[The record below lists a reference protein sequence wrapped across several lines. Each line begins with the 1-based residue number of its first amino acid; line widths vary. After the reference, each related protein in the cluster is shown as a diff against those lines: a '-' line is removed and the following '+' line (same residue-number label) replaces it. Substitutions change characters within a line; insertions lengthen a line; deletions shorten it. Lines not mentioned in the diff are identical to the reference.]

1 MYCCKY
7 FNKCLHIVFLYDTIG
22 GANKGGTCMNQ
33 IKKRTNPFERAG
45 VVAEKPEN
53 ITPATK
59 LSHVVAL
66 DPAEREKYT
75 ATMDPNLRRRIK
87 IACAMSGTM
96 FSQFIEEACK
106 EKLAREG
113 VK

>member
-1 MYCCKY
+1 
-7 FNKCLHIVFLYDTIG
+7 
-22 GANKGGTCMNQ
+22 MNQ

-45 VVAEKPEN
+45 VVQEKTDFVAP
-53 ITPATK
+53 TVKQAP
-59 LSHVVAL
+59 VVQQETV
-66 DPAEREKYT
+66 EREKYT
-75 ATMDPNLRRRIK
+75 ATMDPTLRKRIK
-87 IACAMSGTM
+87 IACAMNGMM